1 MTKRK
6 QISVEKQ
13 DQLRELAAKRQAE
26 NQQIAHELKIPIKE
40 IEYCLDRAV
49 VEMKK
54 KKRRHS
60 GFDLFKIDWF
70 KKNQGYKAIDK
81 HTSSLISYEWNAI
94 SLAEKNE
101 YAEKARD
108 MLSSNRTS
116 TKKLLLPELGL
127 ETVVFTE
134 SKLPGDSYAGRLGS
148 MPNTTIEN
156 PKKNKTLAQAYV
168 TKSLNELYIK
178 AGGIGKIQF
187 KNWENQ
193 KMEVVIHVK

>member
-6 QISVEKQ
+6 RISVEKQ
-13 DQLRELAAKRQAE
+13 CQLRELAAKRQAE

-49 VEMKK
+49 VEIKK

-101 YAEKARD
+101 YARVEELAKKAKKEDEK
-108 MLSSNRTS
+108 
-116 TKKLLLPELGL
+116 KKAEA
-127 ETVVFTE
+127 E
-134 SKLPGDSYAGRLGS
+134 K
-148 MPNTTIEN
+148 
-156 PKKNKTLAQAYV
+156 
-168 TKSLNELYIK
+168 
-178 AGGIGKIQF
+178 
-187 KNWENQ
+187 
-193 KMEVVIHVK
+193 